1 MAVKTNTAH
10 RKMMERRVLVSKLM
24 EQGMDRNAI
33 ASQAGVAVSTVTKDI
48 QWVLLNPDSITENGG
63 VRPVD
68 KTVDMYA
75 SPATRKKLEGM
86 GSSDNG
92 DSNGEED
99 TVVNPAPG
107 VADGNDSSNGP
118 DDESTDEFPSVPDD
132 NRMVGTD
139 TVTVAETMGPD
150 AGMSSSSVLIGVAG
164 FDNGGVMS
172 VADAPIV
179 LAKEPP
185 ITTHDDENP
194 PVEPNIHSMPQW
206 EVLDNTDT
214 GNDILEQLKSTT
226 RIVMTGHGEEDD
238 RGSESLW
245 SAYKDVWRRVILH
258 HDEDGS
264 SDMDVEDWWFSASED
279 MPLTED
285 ERRFYELNDYGK
297 WMFMQD
303 KIRDDRVII
312 SLISFIVAAAVIL
325 LLSSAFF
332 W

>member
-63 VRPVD
+63 ARPVD

-75 SPATRKKLEGM
+75 SPATRKKLTELGPFD
-86 GSSDNG
+86 SS
-92 DSNGEED
+92 DSNGED
-99 TVVNPAPG
+99 TIVNPVPG
-107 VADGNDSSNGP
+107 VADDNDSSNGP
-118 DDESTDEFPSVPDD
+118 DDESTDEFPSVPND

-150 AGMSSSSVLIGVAG
+150 ADMSSSSVLIGVAG

-172 VADAPIV
+172 VADVPVV

-214 GNDILEQLKSTT
+214 DNDILEQLKSTT

-238 RGSESLW
+238 GESESLW

-264 SDMDVEDWWFSASED
+264 SDMDVEDWWFNASED

-285 ERRFYELNDYGK
+285 ERHFYELNDYGK

-303 KIRDDRVII
+303 KIRDDRAII